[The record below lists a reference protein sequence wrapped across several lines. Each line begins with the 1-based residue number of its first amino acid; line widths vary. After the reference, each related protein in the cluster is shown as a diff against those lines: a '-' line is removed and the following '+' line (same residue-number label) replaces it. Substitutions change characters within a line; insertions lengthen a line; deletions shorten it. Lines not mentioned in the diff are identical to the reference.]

1 MTLQEKI
8 KEFIRETDL
17 ISDDEI
23 SSIADT
29 IENNYEW
36 FRAGIQYGLS
46 AVLDLLEK
54 SKINPEL

>member
-17 ISDDEI
+17 ISDEEI

-29 IENNYEW
+29 IENNSNYEW
-36 FRAGIQYGLS
+36 FRAGIQYGFEC
-46 AVLDLLEK
+46 V
-54 SKINPEL
+54 